1 MDDTTIPDRVRQ
13 RQLNRYLSN
22 GLSRVHGWLDT
33 RSARI
38 IAVLGEY
45 QTVERISGSVGE
57 IGVHHGKLF
66 ILLDLIKAKDEM
78 AFAVDVF
85 EDQQFNVDRSGLG
98 DYSQFSRNLET
109 FSDGMDRVVI
119 FKRNSM
125 QLRADEL
132 LSQCGPAR
140 LFSVDG
146 GHTAVCT
153 ANDIGLSEASTIGD
167 GIVIVDDYFN
177 PSWPDVSVG
186 VAQYIRLDTSALRPF
201 AISPNKLYLSR
212 AHCHARYRAILR
224 DQVRRYYL
232 KSSVMYGHEVDIYGY
247 DQSAAWQRRLINYV
261 KKTPIGPPI
270 QEVYRRYA
278 R

>member
-1 MDDTTIPDRVRQ
+1 
-13 RQLNRYLSN
+13 
-22 GLSRVHGWLDT
+22 
-33 RSARI
+33 
-38 IAVLGEY
+38 
-45 QTVERISGSVGE
+45 
-57 IGVHHGKLF
+57 
-66 ILLDLIKAKDEM
+66 
-78 AFAVDVF
+78 
-85 EDQQFNVDRSGLG
+85 
-98 DYSQFSRNLET
+98 
-109 FSDGMDRVVI
+109 
-119 FKRNSM
+119 M

-261 KKTPIGPPI
+261 KKTPIESPHPRGISPLCEVTQPQAGVVPFIRGPPSKI
-270 QEVYRRYA
+270 VGSAPKTGR
-278 R
+278 